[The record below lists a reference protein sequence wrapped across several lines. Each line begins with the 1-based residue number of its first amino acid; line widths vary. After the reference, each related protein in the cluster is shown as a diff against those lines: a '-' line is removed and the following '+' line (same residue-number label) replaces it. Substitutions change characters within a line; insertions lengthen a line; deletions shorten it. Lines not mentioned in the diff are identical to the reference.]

1 MLLSRNFLHIG
12 QVEIFLPAND
22 TVICPTKDNQIGIEA
37 DTISHSRKLLLQ
49 FRVDV
54 VDKMG
59 EFAIFEA
66 LVLSQFI

>member
-1 MLLSRNFLHIG
+1 MSRNFLHIG
-12 QVEIFLPAND
+12 QVEIFLPTNN
-22 TVICPTKDNQIGIEA
+22 TIICTSKDNQIGIEIEA
-37 DTISHSRKLLLQ
+37 VGHSRKLFLQ

-66 LVLSQFI
+66 LVLS

>member
-1 MLLSRNFLHIG
+1 MSRNFLHIS

-22 TVICPTKDNQIGIEA
+22 AVISPTKDNQIGIESEA
-37 DTISHSRKLLLQ
+37 VGHSRKLFLQ

-59 EFAIFEA
+59 KFAIFEA
-66 LVLSQFI
+66 FVLS